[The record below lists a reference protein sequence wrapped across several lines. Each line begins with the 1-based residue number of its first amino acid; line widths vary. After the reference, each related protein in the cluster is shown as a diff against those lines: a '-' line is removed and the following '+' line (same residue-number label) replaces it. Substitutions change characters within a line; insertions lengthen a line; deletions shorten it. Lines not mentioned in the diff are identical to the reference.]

1 MHQSK
6 LSHILNA
13 VIALVLAA
21 ISAPAAAQTAPR
33 IGILVQ
39 EMERSQSQAIRG
51 LNAGFK
57 QLGYRERT
65 NIFFETHNVK
75 GNRAALQPAATE
87 LLAHKVNVIFTTGT
101 SATRAAL
108 AATADVPIVFVH
120 PSDPAAAG
128 LIKGATD
135 RPKNIT
141 GVAAYAAAT
150 TGYRLTLFK
159 EIVPELKKILVFYDA
174 NNSFSRE
181 GYKAIETAAKKL
193 GLQAQGWGIKSSDEL
208 KTTVGAVHSEPGTG
222 IFQIADDL
230 FESESDFLFENARA
244 KKLPTMFNEESWAI
258 HGALAAYGPSYL
270 DMGQRAAAL
279 VDGILKGAA
288 PATLPIER
296 ATKFDLTLN
305 YRTATFIG
313 FQFSPAM
320 LKRADKV
327 IR

>member
-1 MHQSK
+1 MHRPNFSPF
-6 LSHILNA
+6 LLAFI
-13 VIALVLAA
+13 VLFLPATHA
-21 ISAPAAAQTAPR
+21 GAAAQTAPR

-51 LNAGFK
+51 LNAAFK

-65 NIFFETHNVK
+65 NIFFETRNVK
-75 GNRAALQPAATE
+75 GNRAALQPAASE

-108 AATADVPIVFVH
+108 AATTDVPIVFVH

-128 LIKGATD
+128 LIKSAAD

-150 TGYRLTLFK
+150 TGHRLTLFK
-159 EIVPELKKILVFYDA
+159 EIVPALNKILVFYDA
-174 NNSFSRE
+174 NNASSQAS
-181 GYKAIETAAKKL
+181 YKFIEAAANKL
-193 GLQAQGWGIKSSDEL
+193 GLQVQGWGIKSSDEL
-208 KTTVGAVHSEPGTG
+208 KTTVSALHSESGAG

-258 HGALAAYGPSYL
+258 RGALAAYGPSYL
-270 DMGQRAAAL
+270 DMGQRAATL
-279 VDGILKGAA
+279 IDRILKGAA

>member
-1 MHQSK
+1 MHPPN
-6 LSHILNA
+6 LSYFLLA
-13 VIALVLAA
+13 LIALALAA
-21 ISAPAAAQTAPR
+21 ISAPAAAQTPPR

-39 EMERSQSQAIRG
+39 EMGRSQSQAIRG

-65 NIFFETHNVK
+65 NIFFETRNVK
-75 GNRAALQPAATE
+75 SNRAALQPAAEE
-87 LLAHKVNVIFTTGT
+87 LLAHRVNVIFTTGT

-108 AATADVPIVFVH
+108 AATPNVPIVFVH

-128 LIKGATD
+128 LMKSATD

-141 GVAAYAAAT
+141 GVAAYAATT

-174 NNSFSRE
+174 NNGSSRE
-181 GYKAIETAAKKL
+181 NYKGIEAAAKKL
-193 GLQAQGWGIKSSDEL
+193 GLEAQGWGIKSSDEL
-208 KTTVGAVHSEPGTG
+208 KTTVSAVRSEPGVG

-258 HGALAAYGPSYL
+258 RGALAAYGPSYL

-279 VDGILKGAA
+279 IDRILKGTT

-313 FQFSPAM
+313 FHFAPAI